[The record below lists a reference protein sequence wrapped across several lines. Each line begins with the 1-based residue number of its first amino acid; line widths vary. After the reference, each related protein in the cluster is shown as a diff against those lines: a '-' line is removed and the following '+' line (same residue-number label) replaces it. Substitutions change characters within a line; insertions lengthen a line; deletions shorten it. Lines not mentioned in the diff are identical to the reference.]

1 MFNIL
6 AISDSDKHFSTA
18 IQEYQKRLAKQLKIQ
33 DLKPIR
39 ADHPDLIIEKE
50 TELIISLIQ
59 KKYPQHQKIL
69 LLKEGES
76 RDTLEFAEQLEQKK
90 TVFILGWP
98 YGLEDLKFKEAFS
111 DLKILS
117 FGAITLPHGLA
128 KLTLLEQLY
137 RSTTIWSGKKYH
149 Y

>member
-90 TVFILGWP
+90 TVFILG
-98 YGLEDLKFKEAFS
+98 
-111 DLKILS
+111 
-117 FGAITLPHGLA
+117 
-128 KLTLLEQLY
+128 
-137 RSTTIWSGKKYH
+137 
-149 Y
+149 

>member
-39 ADHPDLIIEKE
+39 ADHPNLIIEKE

-59 KKYPQHQKIL
+59 KKYPQHQKIFL
-69 LLKEGES
+69 VKEGVS
-76 RDTLEFAEQLEQKK
+76 QDTLELAKQLKQKK
-90 TVFILGWP
+90 TVFILGGP
-98 YGLEDLKFKEAFS
+98 YGLDDQKLKEAFS
-111 DLKILS
+111 DLKVLS

-137 RSTTIWSGKKYH
+137 RVTTIWSGKKYH